1 MRDRQR
7 PTIFANDRAMPAR
20 APQLANR
27 AIALHDVRNDE
38 GRDRD
43 DDAAARR
50 KTGRE
55 YTVGAGTPLRAR
67 RSFAIKMP
75 P

>member
-1 MRDRQR
+1 M
-7 PTIFANDRAMPAR
+7 TAR

-27 AIALHDVRNDE
+27 AIALHDVCNDD

-43 DDAAARR
+43 RDAAGRR

-55 YTVGAGTPLRAR
+55 YTVGAGTRLRER